1 MENTNEI
8 METIDETKE
17 AVVEATEAAETSVGK
32 VIGYTILGGVVAAGV
47 VYAGYKGIT
56 GFLAKRKAKAT
67 EEPVDVDYDEEDV
80 EDSEE

>member
-17 AVVEATEAAETSVGK
+17 TAVEAIETAETPVGK
-32 VIGYTILGGVVAAGV
+32 VVGLTILGGVLTVGAC
-47 VYAGYKGIT
+47 YAGYKVVT
-56 GFLAKRKAKAT
+56 GFLAKKAKASD
-67 EEPVDVDYDEEDV
+67 PVDVDDEDYI